1 MIKISNGCLEMKGS
15 KTDLDFEITL
25 LLNHYRDSLAKKIGV
40 ENANNE
46 IMEIAKTATL
56 TDKEIKAETKRVL
69 EELIKELFGE

>member
-15 KTDLDFEITL
+15 KTDLDIEITL